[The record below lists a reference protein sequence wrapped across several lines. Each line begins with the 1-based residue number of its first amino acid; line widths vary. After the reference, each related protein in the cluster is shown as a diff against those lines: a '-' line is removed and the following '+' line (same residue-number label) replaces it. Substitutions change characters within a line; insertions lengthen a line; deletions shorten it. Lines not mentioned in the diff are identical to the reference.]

1 MTKYIQRGRNPT
13 YVLKLTIPKVDTMM
27 PVLPDVNSF
36 SRMLVIATS
45 WRADVAQQYRVRK
58 K

>member
-1 MTKYIQRGRNPT
+1 MTKYIQRGGNPT

-27 PVLPDVNSF
+27 PVLPDVKSF

-45 WRADVAQQYRVRK
+45 
-58 K
+58 

>member
-1 MTKYIQRGRNPT
+1 MTKYIQRERNPT

-27 PVLPDVNSF
+27 PAIPDVKSF
-36 SRMLVIATS
+36 SRMLVIATN